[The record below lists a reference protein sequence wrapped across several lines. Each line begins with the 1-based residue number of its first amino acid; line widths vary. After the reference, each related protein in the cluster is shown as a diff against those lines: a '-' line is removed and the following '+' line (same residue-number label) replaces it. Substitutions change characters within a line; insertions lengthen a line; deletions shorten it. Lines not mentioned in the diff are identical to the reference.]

1 MTIRSSLGEF
11 EMLVLAAVLRLGD
24 EAYGVPIREEI
35 AGTAGREVS
44 AGTVYKTLRRL
55 EEKGLL
61 SSRTGEATSVR
72 GGRAKIYYAVEAAG
86 VSALRASV
94 QGLAEMLR
102 GLELGPE
109 LA

>member
-1 MTIRSSLGEF
+1 MTNASLAEL

-24 EAYGVPIREEI
+24 EAYGVPVREEI
-35 AGTAGREVS
+35 ARRAGREVS

-61 SSRTGEATSVR
+61 SSRTGEATAVR
-72 GGRAKIYYAVEAAG
+72 GGRAKIYYRVQPAG
-86 VSALRASV
+86 LKALRASV
-94 QGLAEMLR
+94 NGLASMLR
-102 GLELGPE
+102 GLEVGVE